1 MREGDEVDRAQSCA
15 FLLGVPAAQLEFEM
29 TSEYPKGCVDHATA
43 MRIVVNF
50 VRAAIQRFPN
60 GGQTKLI
67 LFIPPEVVG
76 ERESQ
81 CHRRYRVKDAL
92 IQFAKEYNVGL
103 IDGSFLGLF
112 RENSVDNL
120 HFSDIL
126 SRNTQNSHAPSSTA
140 NDRFESVYEPLFLR
154 GNFLIGDEPYYTG
167 NQPHLML
174 FFILL
179 GMLGAA

>member
-1 MREGDEVDRAQSCA
+1 VVLEGDAVDRTQSCA
-15 FLLGVPAAQLEFEM
+15 FLLGVPAAQLELEK

-50 VRAAIQRFPN
+50 VHAAIQRFPV

-92 IQFAKEYNVGL
+92 IQLAKEHNVGL
-103 IDGSFLGLF
+103 LDGSFLGLF
-112 RENSVDNL
+112 RENSMDNL

-126 SRNTQNSHAPSSTA
+126 FENLMTRISSTA
-140 NDRFESVYEPLFLR
+140 ADNSESNYLPYFLR
-154 GNFLIGDEPYYTG
+154 GEFLISDVAYYTR

-174 FFILL
+174 FFMLL
-179 GMLGAA
+179 GMLGA